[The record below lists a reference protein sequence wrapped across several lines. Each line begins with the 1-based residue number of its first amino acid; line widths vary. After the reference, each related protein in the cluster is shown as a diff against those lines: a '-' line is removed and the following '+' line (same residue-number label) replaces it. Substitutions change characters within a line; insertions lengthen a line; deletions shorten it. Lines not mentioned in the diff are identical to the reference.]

1 MYHIGDR
8 VVYGIHGVCRIVDQE
23 SKTVDGKSLIYLVL
37 EPEGETGSRYLVPTH
52 NAAAMGKLRC
62 LLSKEELTA
71 MLDARE
77 LGEDRWIPDE
87 HLRKQ
92 TYRDLINSADRKKLI
107 QMVRSVYS
115 HKTSQFA
122 AGRKVHLCDDNFLK
136 DAEKLLAGEICAVM
150 GLDFNQAK
158 QFLRGKVKEDA

>member
-1 MYHIGDR
+1 MYQTGEL
-8 VVYGIHGVCRIVDQE
+8 VVYGVHGVCRIADREE
-23 SKTVDGKSLIYLVL
+23 SMIDKKPVVYLVL
-37 EPEGETGSRYLVPTH
+37 EPEGQTGSRYLVPTH

-92 TYRDLINSADRKKLI
+92 AYRDLINSADRQKLI